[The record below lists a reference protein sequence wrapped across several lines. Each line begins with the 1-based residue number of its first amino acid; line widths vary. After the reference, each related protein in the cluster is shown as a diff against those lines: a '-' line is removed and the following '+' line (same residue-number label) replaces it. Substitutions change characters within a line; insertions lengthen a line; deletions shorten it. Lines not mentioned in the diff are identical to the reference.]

1 MPNIPDR
8 ANSRQPIRMRKK
20 NCDRYAKPQCG
31 NCMKC
36 KINADIAA
44 SGVPDDTELTGTKP
58 LRKKPV
64 LEGEKDS
71 EVKKLYGKE

>member
-1 MPNIPDR
+1 MNNPQDR
-8 ANSRQPIRMRKK
+8 ASSREPIRMRKQ
-20 NCDRYAKPQCG
+20 NCARDANPQCG

-36 KINADIAA
+36 KINSDIAA

-71 EVKKLYGKE
+71 DIKKFYGK

>member
-1 MPNIPDR
+1 
-8 ANSRQPIRMRKK
+8 
-20 NCDRYAKPQCG
+20 
-31 NCMKC
+31 MKC

-64 LEGEKDS
+64 LEGEKDAK
-71 EVKKLYGKE
+71 VKKLYGKE

>member
-1 MPNIPDR
+1 M
-8 ANSRQPIRMRKK
+8 NSVPRREDARFPIKMRKQ
-20 NCDRYAKPQCG
+20 NCARDAKPQCG

-36 KINADIAA
+36 RINADIAS

-64 LEGEKDS
+64 IEGEKDS
-71 EVKKLYGKE
+71 DIKKFYGK

>member
-8 ANSRQPIRMRKK
+8 ASARPPVKMRKQ
-20 NCDRYAKPQCG
+20 NCGRDEAPCN

-44 SGVPDDTELTGTKP
+44 SGIPDDTELTGTKP

-71 EVKKLYGKE
+71 KVKKLYGKE

>member
-1 MPNIPDR
+1 MSNIPDR
-8 ANSRQPIRMRKK
+8 ATARPPVKMRKQ
-20 NCDRYAKPQCG
+20 NCDRDANPQCG